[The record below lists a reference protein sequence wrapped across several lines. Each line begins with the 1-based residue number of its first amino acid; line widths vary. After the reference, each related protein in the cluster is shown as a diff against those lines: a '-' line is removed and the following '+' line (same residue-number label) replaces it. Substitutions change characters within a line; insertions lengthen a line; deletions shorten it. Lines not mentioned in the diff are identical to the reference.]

1 MSLIMSLFKNLL
13 HLEQKKK
20 KKNRIDKTT
29 PMWLPFRIVETKIF
43 LKTFVILW

>member
-1 MSLIMSLFKNLL
+1 MSLITSLFKNLL

-20 KKNRIDKTT
+20 KKRIDKTT
-29 PMWLPFRIVETKIF
+29 PMWLPFRIVETKIV

>member
-13 HLEQKKK
+13 HLEQKK

>member
-13 HLEQKKK
+13 HLEKKK
-20 KKNRIDKTT
+20 KKRIDKTT
-29 PMWLPFRIVETKIF
+29 PMWLPFRIVETKIV